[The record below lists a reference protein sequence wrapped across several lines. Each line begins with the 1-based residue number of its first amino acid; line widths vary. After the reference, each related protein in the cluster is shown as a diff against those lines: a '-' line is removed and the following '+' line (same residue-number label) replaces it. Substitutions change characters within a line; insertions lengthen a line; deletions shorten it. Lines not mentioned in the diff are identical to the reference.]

1 MEISSS
7 IVFDRDCD
15 SSLIA
20 LDRDCDSIFPVGVGL
35 VDSFSQQF
43 YMWLLYIIA
52 IICVHLL
59 HFNIAMEKK
68 NAILFEEAASSE
80 FYGKQFPSEDVA
92 YEMFNEYAFRK
103 GFGIRIGK
111 SKRRRDDSFYMK
123 RFVCTNEGFKDDKCR
138 NNRLYERLNIR
149 TGCLAFVQL
158 SIDRSGVY
166 TCTRHE
172 MVHNHEMIPV
182 DKRHLIRS
190 QRDISKEHINFIST
204 LRLSGV
210 KVSDSLRA
218 LKKEVGGS
226 PNLCFTAPDA
236 YNAISVEKRAK
247 LGGGDNNQLIK
258 FFAKRQIDEADFYY
272 DFEQDENGAL
282 VNFFWRDGRMMRDYH
297 YFGDLLVF
305 DTTYR
310 TNKYGMICAPFVG
323 MNHHANNV
331 MFGMGFILN
340 ERTESFKW
348 LFDTFLT
355 SMGRRSP
362 ITIMTDQAQ
371 AIAAGIRN
379 IFPKGVHHRLC
390 VWHIE
395 QNSKKHIG
403 ALRALDGFTDL
414 FGYLLKYCETPP
426 EFEHYW
432 KRMLLKYDC
441 ANVDW
446 LNDLYKIKEMW
457 CPAFSKKFWSGGVL
471 SSQRSETTN
480 KSVSQR
486 LNKTQGLCDFYQVFL
501 DVVQEWRSKEKGRD
515 YNTIRGNRH
524 LAFAYI
530 GILVHARSLYT
541 IQAYVL
547 FEEEFIKG
555 TACDH
560 KDAGVNFPEY
570 YYHLWRPGKDMIK
583 HEVVFNK
590 ETHAICCTCMLF
602 SEMGLLCCH
611 ALRIYHMNCVH
622 KILDDYIY
630 VRGGLRLLCVVMA
643 LMNLQ

>member
-20 LDRDCDSIFPVGVGL
+20 FDRDCDSIFPAGV
-35 VDSFSQQF
+35 V
-43 YMWLLYIIA
+43 
-52 IICVHLL
+52 
-59 HFNIAMEKK
+59 EKK

-92 YEMFNEYAFRK
+92 SE
-103 GFGIRIGK
+103 
-111 SKRRRDDSFYMK
+111 
-123 RFVCTNEGFKDDKCR
+123 
-138 NNRLYERLNIR
+138 
-149 TGCLAFVQL
+149 
-158 SIDRSGVY
+158 
-166 TCTRHE
+166 
-172 MVHNHEMIPV
+172 
-182 DKRHLIRS
+182 
-190 QRDISKEHINFIST
+190 
-204 LRLSGV
+204 
-210 KVSDSLRA
+210 
-218 LKKEVGGS
+218 
-226 PNLCFTAPDA
+226 
-236 YNAISVEKRAK
+236 
-247 LGGGDNNQLIK
+247 

-282 VNFFWRDGRMMRDYH
+282 VNFFWRYGRMMRDYH

-340 ERTESFKW
+340 ERTESFEW

-446 LNDLYKIKEMW
+446 LNHLYKIKEMW
-457 CPAFSKKFWSGGVL
+457 CPAF
-471 SSQRSETTN
+471 QRN
-480 KSVSQR
+480 
-486 LNKTQGLCDFYQVFL
+486 F
-501 DVVQEWRSKEKGRD
+501 EWRSKEKGRD

-530 GILVHARSLYT
+530 GILIHARSLYT

-555 TACDH
+555 TACDQ

-583 HEVVFNK
+583 HEM
-590 ETHAICCTCMLF
+590 T
-602 SEMGLLCCH
+602 
-611 ALRIYHMNCVH
+611 
-622 KILDDYIY
+622 IY